1 MASEYGRT
9 KVRYDW
15 EHRQQYL
22 DMPFEMKEY
31 ERRVEGLRG
40 AMAQQKLDYLLVYGN
55 PASGGPVRYLSN
67 FESLL
72 GNTIVVL
79 PLEEEPTLVTDSV
92 MHSEPMHSCIW
103 MTWIRDVRPG
113 HHPGTVRAA
122 ENIADFVVDA
132 LSEKDLLAASGGLV
146 NGRSLPYV
154 LMGRLAELLPEG
166 SLVAAD
172 PIFESVRAIK
182 SDDELGLLRKTAR
195 YASIGLDTVFDK
207 LAPGVSETE
216 LRAEAVYAMAKAGAD
231 MGTFA
236 LTSGPRAGLKHGEP
250 TDRRIEEGDML
261 FIDLCAPHQGYM
273 SDVAR
278 SGVLG
283 KAHQQ
288 QKEMLETAQEMREGV
303 VEAVRPGA
311 RICDLQKIAEATAQ
325 RRGLADYYYPTGF
338 GHGIGTSVVESPILF
353 PDNEA
358 ELEENMVFSLEPMI
372 VIEGVGTAVF
382 EDMILVTS
390 TGAEVLSDAR
400 IPAW

>member
-1 MASEYGRT
+1 MNGYGMT

-15 EHRQQYL
+15 EHRKQYL
-22 DMPFEMKEY
+22 DMPFEMEEY
-31 ERRVEGLRG
+31 TRRVDGLRR
-40 AMAQQKLDYLLVYGN
+40 AMAAEELDYLLVYSN
-55 PASGGPVRYLSN
+55 PACAGPVRYV
-67 FESLL
+67 
-72 GNTIVVL
+72 GNLDTFFGNSMVVL
-79 PLEEEPTLVTDSV
+79 PLEGDLTLATDSV

-113 HHPGTVRAA
+113 HHPGTVRTA

-132 LSEKDLLAASGGLV
+132 LRENHLLASAGGLV
-146 NGRSLPYV
+146 SARQLPFE

-166 SLVAAD
+166 RLVPAD
-172 PIFESVRAIK
+172 AVFESVRAIK
-182 SDDELGLLRKTAR
+182 SEMEVAVLRQSAR
-195 YASIGLDTVFDK
+195 YASIGLDAVFEK
-207 LAPGVSETE
+207 VAPGTTEKE
-216 LRAEAVYAMAKAGAD
+216 LRAEAVYAMASAGAD

-236 LTSGPRAGLKHGEP
+236 LTSGPRSGLKHAEP
-250 TDRRIEEGDML
+250 TERRIKKGDML
-261 FIDLCAPHQGYM
+261 FIDICAPHQGYM

-283 KAHQQ
+283 KANQQ
-288 QKEMLETAQEMREGV
+288 QKEMLETALEMHDRV

-311 RICDLQKIAEATAQ
+311 RICDLQCIAESTAK

-390 TGAEVLSDAR
+390 TGAEILSDATTST
-400 IPAW
+400 W

>member
-1 MASEYGRT
+1 MPTEYGMT

-15 EHRQQYL
+15 EHRKQYL
-22 DMPFEMKEY
+22 DMPFETKEY
-31 ERRVEGLRG
+31 QRRVEGLRR
-40 AMAQQKLDYLLVYGN
+40 AMADQGLDYLLVYSN
-55 PASGGPVRYLSN
+55 PGCGGPVRYVSN
-67 FESLL
+67 FDTLL
-72 GNTIVVL
+72 GNSIVVL
-79 PLEEEPTLVTDSV
+79 PLEGDVTLVTDSV

-103 MTWIRDVRPG
+103 TTWIKDVRPG
-113 HHPGTVRAA
+113 HLPGTVRTA
-122 ENIADFVVDA
+122 ENIGDFVVDA
-132 LSEKDLLAASGGLV
+132 LREKNLLTASGGLA
-146 NGRSLPYV
+146 NGRSLPYQ

-172 PIFESVRAIK
+172 PVFESVRAIK
-182 SDDELGLLRKTAR
+182 SDDELAVLRKSAR

-207 LAPGVSETE
+207 LAPGVSEVE

-250 TDRRIEEGDML
+250 TDRRIEEGEML
-261 FIDLCAPHQGYM
+261 FIDVCAPHRGYM

-283 KAHQQ
+283 KANQQ
-288 QKEMLETAQEMREGV
+288 QKEMLETALEMRDSV
-303 VEAVRPGA
+303 VRAVRPGA
-311 RICDLQKIAEATAQ
+311 SICDLQQIAEGVAQ

-338 GHGIGTSVVESPILF
+338 GHGIGTSVAEWPMLF

-358 ELEENMVFSLEPMI
+358 QLEENMVFSLEPMI

-390 TGAEVLSDAR
+390 RGTEVLSDAR
-400 IPAW
+400 IPTW